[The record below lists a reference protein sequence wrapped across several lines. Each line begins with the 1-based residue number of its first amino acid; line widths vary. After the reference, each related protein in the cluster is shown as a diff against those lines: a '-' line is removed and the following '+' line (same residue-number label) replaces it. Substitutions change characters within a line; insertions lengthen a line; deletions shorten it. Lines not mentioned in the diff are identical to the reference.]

1 MMRFLSIPLN
11 VVVLAAYN
19 LMTFIGLRQ
28 DYPPTTVMTHL
39 NLGAGSVPI
48 PITWNTLFILG
59 AVFVLFVEIFRAT
72 RTTDSSL
79 ANHLL
84 SFVVFLGFLV
94 ELLMVNQLQNPTFL
108 VLTSLALIDVLGGFT
123 VSFKGAKRDIGL
135 T

>member
-1 MMRFLSIPLN
+1 MRFLSVPLN
-11 VVVLAAYN
+11 IVVLASYN

-28 DYPPTTVMTHL
+28 DYPPSTVMANL
-39 NLGAGSVPI
+39 NLGSGSVPI

-72 RTTDSSL
+72 RTTNGSL

-84 SFVVFLGFLV
+84 SFVVFLIFLV
-94 ELLMVNQLQNPTFL
+94 ELLMVNQVQNPTFL
-108 VLTSLALIDVLGGFT
+108 ILTSLALVDVLGGFT
-123 VSFKGAKRDIGL
+123 VSFIGAKREISL